1 VTAGLQLGA
10 PGVYPAPARV
20 DLSFRPVRLDVAG
33 FVGVAPR
40 GPVDEPVLVQSWSDY
55 LFRFGGFGGPGL
67 LPFAVSAFFEQGGE
81 RAWVVRVAPHE
92 GAEDATARHELPG
105 VATGA
110 TPVQFAALGEGAW
123 GGLLR
128 LQLEFEPRQQFTTT
142 VAVPDGDGQGPAAE
156 LHLPAGTEVPEG
168 SLLRIRGP
176 GLPGVGEFR
185 WVQRI
190 EHRVGRT
197 GRRRRVAVI
206 DRSLDPGHSWGVAVI
221 TATLVVEDPDPG
233 LPRYE
238 RITDLGLDPAHPRF
252 LALGVAEASL
262 LVTPVG
268 DWAGDGVRAGERV
281 RPTDPLLRPVTSTP
295 ANAGRDRY
303 AQIDGTS
310 FFDGP
315 PGDPPDPDPL
325 DERSH
330 HGADRLARV
339 DEIGLLAVPDLF
351 WSGPAEGTVEIV
363 DSKDEAGGATFGP
376 CPEPPVA
383 ITFRRPAGSELL
395 DPRNADDLAEI
406 LARQQHLVALAERY
420 RRFVVLLDVPQRLA
434 GRAVAQW
441 RAEFDSSFAA
451 AYHPWL
457 SVNRTVV
464 GQFGAARDQRRAVP
478 PSAFAAGIIAARE
491 RRLGLSFGPA
501 NELAEGA
508 VLAVDLVTDDEHDV
522 LHQLGVNVYRAER
535 DGFRLTAARTLARDR
550 FLRQLTVRRLM
561 TMLRLVLE
569 RQAQWVV
576 FEPNTAEVREL
587 LRNGIVLL
595 LSELYRAGAFAGA
608 SEEEAYYV
616 RSDDSLNPRTS
627 VDLGRLVVEVGVAP
641 SEPLEFLVLRI
652 SRDGDGGVRVEEDDR
667 GR

>member
-1 VTAGLQLGA
+1 
-10 PGVYPAPARV
+10 
-20 DLSFRPVRLDVAG
+20 
-33 FVGVAPR
+33 
-40 GPVDEPVLVQSWSDY
+40 
-55 LFRFGGFGGPGL
+55 
-67 LPFAVSAFFEQGGE
+67 
-81 RAWVVRVAPHE
+81 
-92 GAEDATARHELPG
+92 
-105 VATGA
+105 
-110 TPVQFAALGEGAW
+110 
-123 GGLLR
+123 
-128 LQLEFEPRQQFTTT
+128 
-142 VAVPDGDGQGPAAE
+142 
-156 LHLPAGTEVPEG
+156 
-168 SLLRIRGP
+168 
-176 GLPGVGEFR
+176 
-185 WVQRI
+185 
-190 EHRVGRT
+190 
-197 GRRRRVAVI
+197 
-206 DRSLDPGHSWGVAVI
+206 
-221 TATLVVEDPDPG
+221 
-233 LPRYE
+233 
-238 RITDLGLDPAHPRF
+238 
-252 LALGVAEASL
+252 
-262 LVTPVG
+262 
-268 DWAGDGVRAGERV
+268 
-281 RPTDPLLRPVTSTP
+281 
-295 ANAGRDRY
+295 
-303 AQIDGTS
+303 
-310 FFDGP
+310 
-315 PGDPPDPDPL
+315 
-325 DERSH
+325 
-330 HGADRLARV
+330 
-339 DEIGLLAVPDLF
+339 
-351 WSGPAEGTVEIV
+351 
-363 DSKDEAGGATFGP
+363 
-376 CPEPPVA
+376 
-383 ITFRRPAGSELL
+383 
-395 DPRNADDLAEI
+395 

-616 RSDDSLNPRTS
+616 RSDDSLNPRAS

>member
-20 DLSFRPVRLDVAG
+20 DQSFRPVRLDVAG

-55 LFRFGGFGGPGL
+55 LVRFGGLGGPGL

-81 RAWVVRVAPHE
+81 RAWVVRVAPRQ
-92 GAEDATARHELPG
+92 GSEDATARHELAG
-105 VATGA
+105 VATSA
-110 TPVQFAALGEGAW
+110 APVQFAASDEGAW

-128 LQLEFEPRQQFTTT
+128 LRLDFEVRQQFTAT
-142 VAVPDGDGQGPAAE
+142 AVPPDGAAQAQASELDLPDGSD
-156 LHLPAGTEVPEG
+156 VPRW
-168 SLLRIRGP
+168 SLLRLRGP
-176 GLPGVGEFR
+176 GLPAVGAFR
-185 WVQRI
+185 WVRQLGLR
-190 EHRVGRT
+190 EVRA
-197 GRRRRVAVI
+197 GRRGQVAVI
-206 DRSLDPGHSWGVAVI
+206 DRPLDTGHTWGVAVV
-221 TATLVVEDPDPG
+221 TASLVVEDPDPD
-233 LPRYE
+233 LSRYE
-238 RITDLGLDPAHPRF
+238 RVTDLGLHPGHPRF
-252 LALGVAEASL
+252 LARVVDEESL

-268 DWAGDGVRAGERV
+268 DWTDHPVL
-281 RPTDPLLRPVTSTP
+281 PSDPLLPPVASTRMH
-295 ANAGRDRY
+295 AGRDRY
-303 AQIDGTS
+303 QEIVGAS

-325 DERSH
+325 EERRH

-351 WSGPAEGTVEIV
+351 WSGPAEERVEIV
-363 DSKDEAGGATFGP
+363 DTQDEPDGASFGP

-383 ITFRRPAGSELL
+383 TTFRRPARQGVLL
-395 DPRNADDLAEI
+395 DPRNADELDEI
-406 LARQQHLVALAERY
+406 LARQRHLVELAQRH
-420 RRFVVLLDVPQRLA
+420 RRFVVLLDVPQKLA
-434 GRAVAQW
+434 VRAVAQW
-441 RAEFDSSFAA
+441 RAGFDSSYAA

-464 GQFGAARDQRRAVP
+464 GQLGAARDQRRDVP

-501 NELAEGA
+501 NELAQGA
-508 VLAVDLVTDDEHDV
+508 VLAVDLVTDAEHDV

-535 DGFRLTAARTLARDR
+535 DGFRLTAARTLSRDR
-550 FLRQLTVRRLM
+550 DLRQLTVRRLL

-576 FEPNTAEVREL
+576 FEPNNAEVREV

-608 SEEEAYYV
+608 TEEEAFYV
-616 RSDDSLNPRTS
+616 LADDSLNPRAS
-627 VDLGRLVVEVGVAP
+627 LDLGRLVVEVGVAP
-641 SEPLEFLVLRI
+641 AEPLEFLVLRI